1 MNSNY
6 SAGSRV
12 LDMAEVSQR
21 PAAASILIDDIAALP
36 PWLEAQACAS
46 DTLKSY
52 CERAKAP
59 DTQVVYWCWIF
70 SMYDGNSSSSRCRM
84 SCGSSA
90 TVRATPLRLLGTEN
104 QVCHLSFGL
113 TCHSEAIKGLDGAVE
128 GTHAAAARTH
138 GASNTQAP
146 VPGRAQRAARDRL

>member
-21 PAAASILIDDIAALP
+21 PAAASILIDDAALP
-36 PWLEAQACAS
+36 PWLEAQAGAS

-59 DTQVVYWCWIF
+59 DTQVV
-70 SMYDGNSSSSRCRM
+70 
-84 SCGSSA
+84 
-90 TVRATPLRLLGTEN
+90 
-104 QVCHLSFGL
+104 
-113 TCHSEAIKGLDGAVE
+113 
-128 GTHAAAARTH
+128 
-138 GASNTQAP
+138 
-146 VPGRAQRAARDRL
+146 